1 MRLIPILF
9 ATVALMLVA
18 PFGATGAGDKL
29 RDDTLDAKAPVPSL
43 NLDAMLI
50 LASNE
55 KGDSDRRLAGYVP
68 NLKSSL
74 RFESF
79 KFIGEG
85 SARIGALPG
94 STEIALPQGQTVKL
108 EASNYGE
115 GMVWLRVIWMDGNRQ
130 VMNVVYAKWQ
140 RGKPIVAGTTKDGQ
154 NLAIIVTP
162 R

>member
-1 MRLIPILF
+1 MRLIPILIA
-9 ATVALMLVA
+9 ATALMLVA
-18 PFGATGAGDKL
+18 PFGATASGDKL
-29 RDDTLDAKAPVPSL
+29 RDDTLDATAPVRSL
-43 NLDAMLI
+43 NLNVMLI
-50 LASNE
+50 SASSE
-55 KGDSDRRLAGYVP
+55 KGESDRRLAGYVP
-68 NLKSSL
+68 NLKTSL

-85 SARIGALPG
+85 TARIGSLPG
-94 STEIALPQGQTVKL
+94 DTEIALPQGQTVKV
-108 EASNYGE
+108 EAAYYGE
-115 GMVWLRVIWMDGNRQ
+115 GIVWLRVIWMDGSRQ